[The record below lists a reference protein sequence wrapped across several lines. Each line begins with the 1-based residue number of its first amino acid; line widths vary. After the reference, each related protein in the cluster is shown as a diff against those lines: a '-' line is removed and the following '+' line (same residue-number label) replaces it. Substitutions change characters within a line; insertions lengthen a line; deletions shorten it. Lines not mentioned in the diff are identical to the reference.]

1 MPPAL
6 KILVRTKGEIFSCR
20 FDPAGQNIAAVS
32 SDRSLSLWRT
42 YPPNTNYGHITALHK
57 APILDLQW
65 SLVSPIIHTV
75 SADKSINA
83 LDVTTGVRTRRI
95 RGAHSGIINAL
106 DRVVAGGSELLASGG
121 DDNYVRVW
129 DAEKKDPIAEWDIGC
144 PVTAICWSSDGAQVY
159 AGSVDNAIHVCFVS
173 ALFVVDHGSLDLG
186 CRRSGTSESKKKL
199 RHFEGILTRH
209 ARYHYHLREH
219 IFFPHRFL
227 PIR

>member
-1 MPPAL
+1 
-6 KILVRTKGEIFSCR
+6 
-20 FDPAGQNIAAVS
+20 VS
-32 SDRSLSLWRT
+32 ADRSLSLWRT

-65 SLVSPIIHTV
+65 SLLSPIIHTV

-121 DDNYVRVW
+121 DDNYMRVW

-144 PVTAICWSSDGAQVY
+144 PVTAICWSADGAQVY
-159 AGSVDNAIHVCFVS
+159 AGSVDNAIHVRLPIISTLVIRYESF
-173 ALFVVDHGSLDLG
+173 ALTC
-186 CRRSGTSESKKKL
+186 CRFGTSENKKKL
-199 RHFEGILTRH
+199 QHLEGILTHR
-209 ARYHYHLREH
+209 ARYHYHPLGH
-219 IFFPHRFL
+219 IFFPRHFL
-227 PIR
+227 PTQ